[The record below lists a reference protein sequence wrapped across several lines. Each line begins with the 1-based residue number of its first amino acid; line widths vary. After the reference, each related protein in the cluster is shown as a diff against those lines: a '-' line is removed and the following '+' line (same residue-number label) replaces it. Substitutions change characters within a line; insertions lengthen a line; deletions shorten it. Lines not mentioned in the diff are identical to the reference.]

1 MIQKL
6 QEIIQID
13 PSKECIKFLVERLQS
28 NDYRGNHISQ
38 HNRYTKKE
46 ILVIL
51 KEIYALVGTNLMQIR
66 TTDLSKRPQ
75 NIIGEEI
82 YAKLTNNISLKLAR
96 CTQDSLRKNIFVE
109 MHRMG
114 LISRYNAQRQPLSPF
129 ANGTKKFIS
138 LTKLGVELLQ
148 ENNIFTQNLLFTRAL
163 ENLLNGFGEEILNI
177 ALELDFQKSPYIS
190 E

>member
-1 MIQKL
+1 MVQKL

-51 KEIYALVGTNLMQIR
+51 QEIYALVGTNLIQIR

-75 NIIGEEI
+75 NIIGEEL

-114 LISRYNAQRQPLSPF
+114 LINRYNAQ
-129 ANGTKKFIS
+129 
-138 LTKLGVELLQ
+138 
-148 ENNIFTQNLLFTRAL
+148 NNL
-163 ENLLNGFGEEILNI
+163 
-177 ALELDFQKSPYIS
+177 
-190 E
+190 